1 MAIICEPETGK
12 TRKMDKQGEKVKE
25 DKRRESEI
33 KS

>member
-1 MAIICEPETGK
+1 MAIICEQETSK
-12 TRKMDKQGEKVKE
+12 TRKMDKQAEKVKE